1 MNQKP
6 LRTLLLWTI
15 WAATTILAYVT
26 MYSDTEVWDFVRSDT
41 SKVTWL
47 ILGLFVLGV
56 VGSFAL
62 TLLITVEAFTTFRIE
77 DEVKGQGLSG
87 LRGRPYKRA
96 VGRFFSALRAT
107 LEANGQIDVEAL
119 LNTELAVYQRVSHTV
134 EVIGN
139 LLITLGLI
147 GTVLGLTLTLTGL
160 TSSLDA
166 LGHDQELLL
175 SGLRKAM
182 AGMGTAF
189 YTTLLGA
196 VLGGVLLRVFAQ
208 ITDHGVEGLFDRLMR
223 ICLVYC
229 SADLQPSMERDM
241 RFLNSELEALGQ
253 RIKVLQVA
261 FGESKNAMADFRSEV
276 TSLKEISRD
285 ENEQLLDSIRYHKHY
300 CEVLREE
307 VKHMRAINKPWWVRL
322 RNAIW
327 SPKV

>member
-6 LRTLLLWTI
+6 LRTLLLWTL
-15 WAATTILAYVT
+15 WAATSILAYVS
-26 MYSDTEVWDFVRSDT
+26 MYNDTEVWDFVRNDPSR
-41 SKVTWL
+41 VTWL
-47 ILGLFVLGV
+47 ILALFLLGVAGSFVLAV
-56 VGSFAL
+56 
-62 TLLITVEAFTTFRIE
+62 LITLETFTAFHVE

-87 LRGRPYKRA
+87 LGGKHFKRA

-107 LEANGQIDVEAL
+107 LDANGQINVEAL
-119 LNTELAVYQRVSHTV
+119 LNTELAAYQRISHTV

-147 GTVLGLTLTLTGL
+147 GTVAGLTLTLTGL

-196 VLGGVLLRVFAQ
+196 VLGGVLLRVFSQ
-208 ITDHGVEGLFDRLMR
+208 ITDHGVESLFDRLMR

-229 SADLQPSMERDM
+229 SADLQPSLERDM
-241 RFLNSELEALGQ
+241 RFLNAELEALG
-253 RIKVLQVA
+253 RRVKVLQVA
-261 FGESKNAMADFRSEV
+261 FGESSKAMAEFRGEV
-276 TSLKEISRD
+276 SSLKEISRD
-285 ENEQLLDSIRYHKHY
+285 ENEELLNSIRYHKHY

-307 VKHMRAINKPWWVRL
+307 LKHMRAINKPWWIRL
-322 RNAIW
+322 RNALW
-327 SPKV
+327 SPKT

>member
-6 LRTLLLWTI
+6 LRTLLLWTV
-15 WAATTILAYVT
+15 WAATCILAYVS
-26 MYSDTEVWDFVRSDT
+26 MYNDTQVWEFVRHDP
-41 SKVTWL
+41 SKITWL
-47 ILGLFVLGV
+47 ILVLFLLGV
-56 VGSFAL
+56 GGSFFL
-62 TLLITVEAFTTFRIE
+62 TVLITLETFTAFHVEEA
-77 DEVKGQGLSG
+77 VKGQGLAG
-87 LRGRPYKRA
+87 LGDRTYKRA
-96 VGRFFSALRAT
+96 VGRFFSALQAA
-107 LEANGQIDVEAL
+107 LDVNGQINAEAL
-119 LNTELAVYQRVSHTV
+119 LNTELAAYQRISHTV

-147 GTVLGLTLTLTGL
+147 GTVAGLTLTLTGL

-196 VLGGVLLRVFAQ
+196 VLGGVLLRVFSQ
-208 ITDHGVEGLFDRLMR
+208 ITDHGVESLFDRLMR

-229 SADLQPSMERDM
+229 SADMQPSLERDM
-241 RFLNSELEALGQ
+241 RFLNSELESLGR

-261 FGESKNAMADFRSEV
+261 FGESGKAMADFRGEV
-276 TSLKEISRD
+276 SSLKEISRE
-285 ENEQLLDSIRYHKHY
+285 ENEEMLNSIRYHKHY

-307 VKHMRAINKPWWVRL
+307 LKHMRAINKPWWVRL

-327 SPKV
+327 SSKV